1 LLGLKRGLGNK
12 SLTVAVPL
20 DSNLEPIWLNL
31 LTIWALKVENTPMR
45 VGETSLAREVSQNK
59 EDI

>member
-1 LLGLKRGLGNK
+1 LG
-12 SLTVAVPL
+12 SSS

-45 VGETSLAREVSQNK
+45 VGWTSLAREVRENE